1 MTTNNPGRSSCTSIL
16 IGKNA
21 TADGSVIIGRNEDSQ
36 TAWPKHLQFNARQEQ
51 KNAIFKS
58 KANKFQMPLPD
69 VAFQYSATPEWTD
82 RYGIFAED
90 GINEYHVAVSA
101 TESAYA
107 NAQVLAYDPF
117 EKETGLL
124 EEAIITIVLPYVKTA
139 REGVQLLGKIIDEH
153 GSAEANGILFGDQNE
168 AWYFEVGSGH
178 QWVAQRIPDDS
189 YAVVANQLGIEEVDF
204 NDPDH
209 FITSPNLREFVRQ
222 NQLWPENRPF
232 NFRRIFGT
240 ADDSDLVYNTPRVW
254 SGQRLLT
261 PSVEQEPE
269 NFNLPFVRQP
279 DFPITIKAAA
289 RVLSDHYQ
297 NTPYDLVAHPDAVKR
312 YRPIS
317 VATTQESH
325 LLQMRPVSEDNLVGL
340 HWLAMGV
347 SSQSVY
353 VPFYS
358 VGSKVPP
365 MYTRGK
371 ETYTT
376 NSAYWVFKQAG
387 VLLDRD
393 WSRYAKQLTNVQT
406 ELAQSLAQQIVA
418 TDQKVRTTNVDQQLN
433 VIDAANQ
440 KAADIA
446 IKAYQN
452 LSQSLI
458 TEQTSRSPLNFKVD
472 PNL

>member
-1 MTTNNPGRSSCTSIL
+1 MTTKQIGRSSCTSIL

-21 TADGSVIIGRNEDSQ
+21 TADGSVIIGRNEDSR
-36 TAWPKHLQFNARQEQ
+36 TAWPKHLQFNTRTTQ

-58 KANKFQMPLPD
+58 KDNKFQMALPE

-82 RYGIFAED
+82 RYGVFAED

-101 TESAYA
+101 TESAYG

-117 EKETGLL
+117 ELETGIL
-124 EEAIITIVLPYVKTA
+124 EEAIVTVVLPYVKTA
-139 REGVQLLGKIIDEH
+139 REGVQLLGQIINEH
-153 GSAEANGILFGDQNE
+153 GSAEGNGILFGDQKE
-168 AWYFEVGSGH
+168 AWYFEVASGH

-189 YAVVANQLGIEEVDF
+189 YAVVANQIAIETVDF
-204 NDPDH
+204 TDPDH
-209 FITSPNLREFVRQ
+209 FLTSPNLREFVAENR
-222 NQLWPENRPF
+222 LWPENQTF

-261 PSVEQEPE
+261 PSVQQDPE
-269 NFNLPFVRQP
+269 DFNLPFTQMP
-279 DFPITIKAAA
+279 DFPITIKDAA

-325 LLQMRPVSEDNLVGL
+325 LLQLRNVEATNLVGL

-347 SSQSVY
+347 SAQSVY

-358 VGSKVPP
+358 AGSKVPP

-376 NSAYWVFKQAG
+376 NSAYWVFKQAS
-387 VLLDRD
+387 VLLDRN
-393 WSRYAKQLTNVQT
+393 WNRYARQLTNTQT
-406 ELAQSLAQQIVA
+406 KVNQILAQQIVS
-418 TDQKVRTTNVDQQLN
+418 TDQLIHTTTAAEQLT
-433 VIDAANQ
+433 VLDEANQ
-440 KAADIA
+440 KAAATA
-446 IKAYQN
+446 IKAYQK
-452 LSQSLI
+452 LIEDLI
-458 TEQTSRSPLNFKVD
+458 TDQTLRSPLNFKVD